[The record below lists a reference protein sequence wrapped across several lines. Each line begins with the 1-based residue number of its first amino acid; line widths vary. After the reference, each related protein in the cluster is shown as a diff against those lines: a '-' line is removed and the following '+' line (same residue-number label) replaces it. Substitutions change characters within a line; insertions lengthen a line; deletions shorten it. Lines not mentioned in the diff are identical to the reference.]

1 MNTTCEQ
8 YFEDP
13 EAHEA
18 HAETCAACRAMFE
31 ELDAELID
39 LPARPIAIDALP
51 MASWEGAA
59 HRTWPLVVAGAISVL
74 ILAAILFLA
83 AGISPLRGIVR
94 AAASSIPSVEF
105 LMSLSNLAGGALHNA
120 PVAWHIAIAVSF
132 VVINTLLFLL
142 LRRSPKGM
150 DV

>member
-1 MNTTCEQ
+1 MNPTCEQ
-8 YFEDP
+8 YLEDP
-13 EAHEA
+13 EAHET
-18 HAETCAACRAMFE
+18 HLETCADCRAMFD

-39 LPARPIAIDALP
+39 IPSRPISVDALP
-51 MASWEGAA
+51 IAPWEGAA
-59 HRTWPLVVAGAISVL
+59 HRTWPLVLAGAVSVL

-105 LMSLSNLAGGALHNA
+105 LMSLSNMAGGALHNA
-120 PVAWHIAIAVSF
+120 PLAWHITIAVSF
-132 VVINTLLFLL
+132 IVINTLLFLL